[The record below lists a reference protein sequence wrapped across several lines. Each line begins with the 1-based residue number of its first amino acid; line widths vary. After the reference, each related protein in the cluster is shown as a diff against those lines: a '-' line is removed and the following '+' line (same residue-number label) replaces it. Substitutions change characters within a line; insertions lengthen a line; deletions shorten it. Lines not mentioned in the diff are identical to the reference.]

1 VDGRASQIWAN
12 KEQLNLVLEA
22 FTEAALFKPSTS
34 ALNRPL
40 TKREQDVVNL
50 VAEGLTNREVAKQLG
65 LTEHT
70 VSNYLLRVYEKL
82 GTSSRVELVLY
93 QLKKQRG

>member
-1 VDGRASQIWAN
+1 MDTFW
-12 KEQLNLVLEA
+12 
-22 FTEAALFKPSTS
+22 KPLSKLLCLDPQRRRLT
-34 ALNRPL
+34 AL
-40 TKREQDVVNL
+40 TKREEDVVKL

-65 LTEHT
+65 LTEHR

-93 QLKKQRG
+93 QLKKRRG